1 MYVFSYF
8 YDRTNP
14 IGMPSSFSVEELKD
28 LSKLVCQGE
37 TFWKD
42 ILLDDHVKNLNEE
55 PQWCLDLSFIT
66 AMLHT
71 GYDIPL
77 HRELKT
83 AKTIDNNELGW
94 CLGASLPLLDKNNA
108 KWTCRIDKTD

>member
-1 MYVFSYF
+1 
-8 YDRTNP
+8 
-14 IGMPSSFSVEELKD
+14 MPSSFSVEELKD

-77 HRELKT
+77 HR
-83 AKTIDNNELGW
+83 N
-94 CLGASLPLLDKNNA
+94 
-108 KWTCRIDKTD
+108 

>member
-1 MYVFSYF
+1 MS
-8 YDRTNP
+8 RRN
-14 IGMPSSFSVEELKD
+14 I
-28 LSKLVCQGE
+28 
-37 TFWKD
+37 WKD

-94 CLGASLPLLDKNNA
+94 CLGASYHC
-108 KWTCRIDKTD
+108 WTRIMQNGHVG

>member
-37 TFWKD
+37 TFGKIFYWM
-42 ILLDDHVKNLNEE
+42 
-55 PQWCLDLSFIT
+55 IT
-66 AMLHT
+66 L
-71 GYDIPL
+71 
-77 HRELKT
+77 
-83 AKTIDNNELGW
+83 
-94 CLGASLPLLDKNNA
+94 
-108 KWTCRIDKTD
+108 RI

>member
-1 MYVFSYF
+1 
-8 YDRTNP
+8 
-14 IGMPSSFSVEELKD
+14 MPSSFTVEELRDITK
-28 LSKLVCQGE
+28 SVCEGE
-37 TFWKD
+37 SLWRDVFF
-42 ILLDDHVKNLNEE
+42 DDHVNNLSKE

-77 HRELKT
+77 NRELKT

-94 CLGASLPLLDKNNA
+94 CLGASLPLLDKTSGLWECKSA
-108 KWTCRIDKTD
+108 